1 MRLSGIC
8 AGWLAAGLALGFAPP
23 AGADTAVGERLFR
36 SQCSGCHSVEPGQNR
51 AGPSLH
57 NLFARRSGTLEDF
70 DYSDALR
77 DAGIDWSPETLD
89 AFLADP
95 RAMVP
100 GSKMVLWGLPPE
112 QRREIIAYLQTL
124 EE

>member
-8 AGWLAAGLALGFAPP
+8 AGWLAAGLSLGFAPP
-23 AGADTAVGERLFR
+23 AGADTAAGERLFR

-57 NLFARRSGTLEDF
+57 NLFARRSGTLADF

-124 EE
+124 DE